1 MRVAVHVPVSLPNS
15 CMGVKG
21 GYAPLLP
28 LRGRGCPPSSGSAVI
43 SPTTPRSLPGLL
55 GAFLGGFGDSTAYE
69 RSSERLGRF
78 LRAGGLERAQRS
90 AAQLPLVYVTIF
102 GRSPGGGWF
111 QATKKPGLA
120 VTKTGR
126 NLAGKEAPYR
136 EKEDTTRGVCSL

>member
-1 MRVAVHVPVSLPNS
+1 MRVVVHSSASKPDL
-15 CMGVKG
+15 VKG
-21 GYAPLLP
+21 AKGGFAPLHP

-102 GRSPGGGWF
+102 ARMPNFGG
-111 QATKKPGLA
+111 QAASQDGQGPEEGGN
-120 VTKTGR
+120 V
-126 NLAGKEAPYR
+126 
-136 EKEDTTRGVCSL
+136 